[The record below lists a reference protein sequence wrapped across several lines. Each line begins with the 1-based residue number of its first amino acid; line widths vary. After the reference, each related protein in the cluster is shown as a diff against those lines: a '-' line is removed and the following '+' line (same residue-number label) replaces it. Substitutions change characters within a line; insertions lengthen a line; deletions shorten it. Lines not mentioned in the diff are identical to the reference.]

1 MFLCYNCQDSIST
14 IQILDFSFLDINSNL
29 CQLCDECVKT
39 INSKLLI
46 QIDFSK
52 LKLLKH
58 KIRCK
63 QTKLKD
69 F

>member
-1 MFLCYNCQDSIST
+1 MFLCYNCQYSVST
-14 IQILDFSFLDINSNL
+14 IQKLDFSFRDINSNL
-29 CQLCDECVKT
+29 CQLCDDCVNT

-63 QTKLKD
+63 QTKLKN